1 MTINELQ
8 KNNEYLQQI
17 LSVVLLKR
25 KSYMQMYDLFPLSL
39 TQQARI
45 VLSIKMA

>member
-1 MTINELQ
+1 MNGR

-25 KSYMQMYDLFPLSL
+25 KSYMQTYDLFLLSL
-39 TQQARI
+39 TQQAGI